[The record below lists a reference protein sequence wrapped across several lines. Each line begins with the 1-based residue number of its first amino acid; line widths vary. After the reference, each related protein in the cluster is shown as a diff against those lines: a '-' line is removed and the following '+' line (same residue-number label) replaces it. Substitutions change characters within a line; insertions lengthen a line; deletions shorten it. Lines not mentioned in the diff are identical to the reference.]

1 MYEARGGAASAGARL
16 HTQVDV
22 QLIARIH
29 SVCNKVAR
37 FVSDMVLYSDD
48 ERKLNREVI
57 FALLGAQMLHMAEF
71 GAHLAKQMDGGRN
84 GAVVSFSMALIRHC
98 LLDERTVIASDCKEL
113 LTALAQLAQAG
124 QGPEGLVPI
133 LEQVHATAL
142 AAAAAAGGAMP
153 KPAAPSRKAAPEE
166 TDPLV
171 LRMREQVA
179 LLRVRVQPQPRP

>member
-1 MYEARGGAASAGARL
+1 M
-16 HTQVDV
+16 
-22 QLIARIH
+22 
-29 SVCNKVAR
+29 R
-37 FVSDMVLYSDD
+37 FSTLLLLLS
-48 ERKLNREVI
+48 LGPTLL

-142 AAAAAAGGAMP
+142 AAHSP
-153 KPAAPSRKAAPEE
+153 LRPRHQAPR
-166 TDPLV
+166 
-171 LRMREQVA
+171 LRSA
-179 LLRVRVQPQPRP
+179 SST

>member
-113 LTALAQLAQAG
+113 LTALAQLA
-124 QGPEGLVPI
+124 
-133 LEQVHATAL
+133 
-142 AAAAAAGGAMP
+142 
-153 KPAAPSRKAAPEE
+153 
-166 TDPLV
+166 
-171 LRMREQVA
+171 
-179 LLRVRVQPQPRP
+179 